1 MLELRD
7 LHERPKD
14 ETTHGSTRMEEPSQ
28 AYFFPY
34 ILDEGGG
41 DRSFEKS
48 FVEKIYHFVS
58 KMRSKGIA
66 FFLIGENTNSG
77 PAGMPFFNLSF
88 LVKCIQPIDFYFLG

>member
-1 MLELRD
+1 MHIGVLILVCEELGD

-58 KMRSKGIA
+58 KRWSEALHFFDRS
-66 FFLIGENTNSG
+66 
-77 PAGMPFFNLSF
+77 
-88 LVKCIQPIDFYFLG
+88 